1 MDMIKTGKLNK
12 YFNKNR
18 KNEIHVINDIEVSLP
33 DKGLV
38 VLLGPS
44 GSGKT
49 TLLNVLGGLDKV
61 KGEIMFNDIKI
72 DKYKVSKWDE
82 IRNQHIGYIFQNYLL
97 LEQLSVYENIR
108 LTLNMVGITDKDEID
123 KRITYLLEAVGLK
136 NYKKRKAGML
146 SGGQQQRV
154 AIARALAKNPQVIIA
169 DEPTGNLDSKN
180 TIEVMNI
187 IKKIAETKLVLL
199 VTHERELATAYATRI
214 IELQDGKIVDD
225 SASSGLGNLYRV
237 RQDTDIYLKDLH
249 RHELNDGLLNVDLY
263 SDQEDIQALN
273 LKLVLNNGTLYVDF
287 GNQKFKKIQLLDQN
301 NEVKLIDAHYE
312 DEQEVQ
318 EVHSFDYESIIDE
331 TKKKKNQPV
340 ISLKHSFRLAFSKII
355 NQTKRKRLLF
365 IGFLISGLI
374 LSFISAS
381 LYAAFDA
388 AEENYMSRPVN
399 MVLVTVKDGYRA
411 TYSQIDGATGLTYMV
426 PRPEQHQIQI
436 SVPYFDQ
443 FNLNYGKDDQIYL
456 YPHFDLENV
465 GTSIIYG
472 RNIENT
478 NEVLLDVSVLKQIN
492 HEYSSSIYK
501 MLGINSMKEITG
513 RTMMFYGK
521 EFTIVG
527 FTERQYGSFTMDQL
541 TYYQTKYW
549 TVFEEQPKY
558 DTVEGYIN
566 EEFGNSR
573 EFFVHS
579 TDVKQTIAYLKLNT
593 SFEGI
598 EDLTTIERDNFMD
611 ERQTLF
617 ISLSIFSLIIL
628 SVTWVSLFFVMRTS
642 VLDRMGELSVFRALG
657 VRKKD
662 LYKTYLIEVLV
673 ITGVTSM
680 IGFFLGIYYITNFNP
695 ILIEQGIV
703 RVTFLST
710 LFTILIVLA
719 TNILFGLLPIIM
731 ILRKTPS
738 QLMSSYDA

>member
-1 MDMIKTGKLNK
+1 MIKTGKLNK

-18 KNEIHVINDIEVSLP
+18 KNEIHVINDIEITLP

-61 KGEIMFNDIKI
+61 KGEILFNDIKI
-72 DKYKVSKWDE
+72 DKYRGSKWDQ

-97 LEQLSVYENIR
+97 LEQLSVFENIR

-123 KRITYLLEAVGLK
+123 KRITYLLESVGLK

-187 IKKIAETKLVLL
+187 IKKISETKLVLL
-199 VTHERELATAYATRI
+199 VTHERELAQAYATRT
-214 IELQDGKIVDD
+214 IELKDGQIVND
-225 SASSGLGNLYRV
+225 SLSQGLGNSYRV
-237 RQDTDIYLKDLH
+237 RQETDIYLKDLNQH
-249 RHELNDGLLNVDLY
+249 QINDDLIKVDLY
-263 SDQEDIQALN
+263 TDQTNFNAMD
-273 LKLVLNNGTLYVDF
+273 LKLVVQNGTLYVDF
-287 GNQKFKKIQLLDQN
+287 GSQKFKKIQLLDRN
-301 NEVKLIDAHYE
+301 NEVKLINAHYE
-312 DEQEVQ
+312 DLQE
-318 EVHSFDYESIIDE
+318 EVVHEFNYESIIDE

-340 ISLKHSFRLAFSKII
+340 ISFKHSIRLAFSKIL

-365 IGFLISGLI
+365 LGFFISGLL

-388 AEENYMSRPVN
+388 AEENYMRRPVN
-399 MVLVTVKDGYRA
+399 MIFVTSKDPI
-411 TYSQIDGATGLTYMV
+411 TLSQIEGAPGFTYVMPNYV
-426 PRPEQHQIQI
+426 QYHLQIET
-436 SVPYFDQ
+436 PYYDQ
-443 FNLNYGKDDQIYL
+443 FEFTDGRDDTLFL
-456 YPHFDLENV
+456 YPHFDVLNAGENIV
-465 GTSIIYG
+465 YG
-472 RNIENT
+472 RNIEKSD
-478 NEVLLDVSVLKQIN
+478 EILLDVSIFKNIN
-492 HEYSSSIYK
+492 SDWSSSIYK
-501 MLGINSMKEITG
+501 MLGINTMKEITG
-513 RTMMFYGK
+513 RKVKFINK
-521 EFTIVG
+521 EFTVVG
-527 FTERQYGSFTMDQL
+527 FTKRQYGAFTMDQL
-541 TYYQTKYW
+541 AYYQATNRGIIDI
-549 TVFEEQPKY
+549 EPLY
-558 DTVEGYIN
+558 DTYEEYVNVELSFTRY
-566 EEFGNSR
+566 FYL
-573 EFFVHS
+573 HT
-579 TDVKQTIAYLKLNT
+579 TDVKRTIDYLELNS
-593 SFEGI
+593 SFESI
-598 EDLTTIERDNFMD
+598 EDLTKIDRDNFMD
-611 ERQTLF
+611 NRRSLF
-617 ISLSIFSLIIL
+617 LSLSIFSLIIL
-628 SVTWVSLFFVMRTS
+628 LVTWVSLFFVMRTS

-673 ITGVTSM
+673 ITGVTSV

-703 RVTFLST
+703 RVTFMSVSASVVVLLLSN
-710 LFTILIVLA
+710 V
-719 TNILFGLLPIIM
+719 LFGLLPILM